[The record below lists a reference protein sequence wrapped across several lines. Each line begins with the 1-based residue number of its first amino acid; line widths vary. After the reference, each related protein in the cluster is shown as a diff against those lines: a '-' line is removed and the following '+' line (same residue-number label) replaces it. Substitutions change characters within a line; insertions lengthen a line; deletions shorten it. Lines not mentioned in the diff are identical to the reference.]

1 MREQTVVGSLLVFFT
16 LPSAAA
22 QETPRLAPCMCANG
36 RTDMSRDVLPRALT
50 ESRHGFRR
58 HGGSWSPGSGLEG
71 QGRLATTSRAVDE
84 CGLTPI

>member
-1 MREQTVVGSLLVFFT
+1 MREQTVAGSLLVFFT

-50 ESRHGFRR
+50 ESRHGSA
-58 HGGSWSPGSGLEG
+58 GTAGLG
-71 QGRLATTSRAVDE
+71 AQLQGWKGKDGWRLCRELWTSAA
-84 CGLTPI
+84 